1 MPSDL
6 ALVTDSTAYLPQE
19 TLDRY
24 GITVVPLSVAVGDA
38 VLCEGVE
45 ISPKDVAEALRDRQR
60 VTTSR
65 PNPEAF
71 AAAYRAAAE
80 AGAKG
85 IVSVHIS
92 GELSGTVEAAR
103 LAAAEA
109 PVPVRVVDSRLVGMA
124 LGYAVLA
131 AAEAIAAGR
140 DLAAAA
146 EGATR
151 RAAVTSGFFYVD
163 TLEHLRRGGRI
174 GAARALLGSGLA
186 VKPLLHLDG
195 GRIEPLEKVR
205 TASRAIARLEEI
217 AVERSGGGEVDITVH
232 HLAAEER
239 AEPLAE
245 RLRARVPGLRELYV
259 GEVGAVI
266 GAHVGPG
273 LLAVVVAPR
282 RAALS

>member
-1 MPSDL
+1 MPADL
-6 ALVTDSTAYLPQE
+6 ALVTDSTAYLPQQAV
-19 TLDRY
+19 DHH
-24 GITVVPLSVAVGDA
+24 GITVVPLSVAVGDT
-38 VLCEGVE
+38 VLSEGVE
-45 ISPKDVAEALRDRQR
+45 ISPKDVAEALRGKQR

-65 PNPEAF
+65 PNPETF

-80 AGAKG
+80 AGARG

-109 PVPVRVVDSRLVGMA
+109 PVPVQVVDSRLVGMA

-131 AAEAIAAGR
+131 AAEAAAAGGEPVEV
-140 DLAAAA
+140 AAA
-146 EGATR
+146 ATR
-151 RAAVTSGFFYVD
+151 RASLTSGFFYVD
-163 TLEHLRRGGRI
+163 TLEYLRRGGRI
-174 GAARALLGSGLA
+174 GAARALLGSALA
-186 VKPLLHLDG
+186 VKPLLHLAG

-217 AVERSGGGEVDITVH
+217 AVEQAGEREVDIAVH
-232 HLAAEER
+232 HLAAGER

-245 RLRARVPGLRELYV
+245 RLRARVPGLRELSV
-259 GEVGAVI
+259 SEVGAVI

-273 LLAVVVAPR
+273 LLAVVVSPR
-282 RAALS
+282 

>member
-45 ISPKDVAEALRDRQR
+45 ISPKDVAEALRDKQR

-103 LAAAEA
+103 LAASEV

-131 AAEAIAAGR
+131 AAEAIADGR
-140 DLAAAA
+140 DLAEAA
-146 EGATR
+146 EAATR

-174 GAARALLGSGLA
+174 GAARALLGSALA

-282 RAALS
+282 

>member
-6 ALVTDSTAYLPQE
+6 ALVTDSTAYLPQAA
-19 TLDRY
+19 LDRH

-45 ISPKDVAEALRDRQR
+45 ISPKDVAEALRAKQR

-65 PNPEAF
+65 PNPETF
-71 AAAYRAAAE
+71 AATYRAAAE
-80 AGAKG
+80 AGARG

-124 LGYAVLA
+124 LGYGVLA
-131 AAEAIAAGR
+131 AAAAIEAGR
-140 DLAAAA
+140 GLEAAA
-146 EGATR
+146 EAATR
-151 RAAVTSGFFYVD
+151 RAAGTSGFFYVD

-174 GAARALLGSGLA
+174 GAARALLGSALA
-186 VKPLLHLDG
+186 VKPLLHLDA

-217 AVERSGGGEVDITVH
+217 AVERSGEGEVDITVH

-239 AEPLAE
+239 AEQLAE

-282 RAALS
+282 